1 MTTTISA
8 DNEAD
13 QVEDDLDLL
22 DLMLADL
29 AGAEPV
35 YQPTNYWASYV
46 EPVLTELRAGL
57 RDFRRNATMLATFGG
72 CDAPPSF
79 GRPTVP
85 DDWVSPVRVVMKAMD
100 SVLAQGAPI
109 LPEGLSLVDMFEL
122 ALFMCRMQSVRL
134 PELVAVDELDV
145 SRVGNPFGY
154 DVGGRFL
161 TRDALF
167 YYMRYAYVG
176 EFVDLDSVDVVIEL
190 GGGAGKQAEVLK
202 RLYPHLTIVL
212 LDLAPQLYVAERF
225 LSAAL
230 PHDVVPYRQTRGPG
244 APDLE
249 PGKIHFLGNFRVA
262 DLEPRPRTLFWT
274 AASMGEME
282 PDVVAHYGRAVT
294 PLADWLY
301 LNQCF
306 TGKESVD
313 EIHVGGVIEPVRW
326 PHYLSAFPEH
336 QPRDRRPAHTGLSW
350 LTQGD
355 RSYEDSFWR
364 RRDPSS

>member
-1 MTTTISA
+1 MTTTTISA
-8 DNEAD
+8 AKEAD
-13 QVEDDLDLL
+13 QVEDDLGLL

-29 AGAEPV
+29 AAAEPV

-46 EPVLTELRAGL
+46 EPVLTELRGGL
-57 RDFRRNATMLATFGG
+57 RDFRRNATMLSTFGG
-72 CDAPPSF
+72 CDTPPTF
-79 GRPTVP
+79 GRLEVP
-85 DDWVSPVRVVMKAMD
+85 DEWTAAVRTVTNAFD
-100 SVLAQGAPI
+100 NVLAQGAPI
-109 LPEGLSLVDMFEL
+109 LPEGLSLVDLFEL
-122 ALFMCRMQSVRL
+122 ALFMCRMQNVRL
-134 PELVAVDELDV
+134 PKLVAVDELDV

-167 YYMRYAYVG
+167 HYMRYAYVG
-176 EFVDLDSVDVVIEL
+176 EFVDLDSVDVVVEL

-202 RLYPHLTIVL
+202 RLHPRLTIVL

-230 PHDVVPYRQTRGPG
+230 PDEVVPYRETRGSG
-244 APDLE
+244 APALE
-249 PGKIHFLGNFRVA
+249 PGKIHFLGNFRIA
-262 DLEPRPRTLFWT
+262 DLESRPRTLFWT

-282 PDVVAHYGRAVT
+282 PEVVAHYARAVT

-306 TGKESVD
+306 TGKERAG
-313 EIHVGGVIEPVRW
+313 EIPVGGVLEPVCW
-326 PHYLSAFPEH
+326 PHYVRAFAEH
-336 QPRDRRPAHTGLSW
+336 WPCDRRPAHTGLSW
-350 LTQGD
+350 LTQGA

-364 RRDPSS
+364 RRS